1 MAVKR
6 HTTGS
11 HVRAPRGA
19 AEIRAVPACPDRG
32 LPAVGLAAF
41 ERWLAAA
48 EPEDVFFA
56 LGGAVLLALFPLA
69 RGGWDLWSQTL
80 FELLLFGGA
89 GLWCAVKLRRGLVL
103 KFGSGLMPVLAVLA
117 AAYVSC
123 ALSPVGVAGWRVFK
137 WLAAGLAVFV
147 FASFAGA
154 AGRRAGTVFLLATGW
169 FMLPL
174 AVLQTVKNGVGAATG
189 TYFNPNAMAGFLAM
203 LVPLAF
209 LNGYRVSAAVFVVA
223 IVLAGARA
231 AFAALVITGALY
243 WAAKGSERAKY
254 WALVTVA
261 VLGAVWLAASF
272 VLEAHR
278 VTWWSSAWQM
288 FLQRPLVGFGGGMFE
303 YVFPA
308 VHEIS
313 SGALGSLYAHSW
325 PLELLA
331 EYGLTG
337 FLAMAWFAARGV
349 WRAEPAYKWSA
360 VAILLIALQDYVLS
374 VPANFAVFCFLLAS
388 GEKAAA
394 AAPPAP
400 LSRGTKMVLAG
411 TVLLVVF
418 AVGARLPLEFM
429 AEKQLLAAMAEY
441 QAGRFEQAETAALKL
456 CAQRPAYAAAHLLAA
471 RAQYARADRDHSV
484 PNLLTAAV
492 SYERALELNP
502 YHILAYNE
510 LAGIYRMTGNSAAQ
524 AELAARRARFVTWR
538 K

>member
-1 MAVKR
+1 MSGKR
-6 HTTGS
+6 NTAGLT
-11 HVRAPRGA
+11 VRAWRGT
-19 AEIRAVPACPDRG
+19 AEVRAVPDRPDRG
-32 LPAVGLAAF
+32 LPKAGLAAF

-48 EPEDVFFA
+48 EPEDIAFA
-56 LGGAVLLALFPLA
+56 LGGAVLLGLFPLA
-69 RGGWDLWSQTL
+69 RGGWDLWAQTL

-117 AAYVSC
+117 AAYASC
-123 ALSPVGVAGWRVFK
+123 ALSPVGVAGWRAFK

-147 FASFAGA
+147 FAPFAGS
-154 AGRRAGTVFLLATGW
+154 AGRRAGTFFLLATGW
-169 FMLPL
+169 FMMPL

-209 LNGYRVSAAVFVVA
+209 LNGHRVSAAVFA
-223 IVLAGARA
+223 LTILLAGARGA
-231 AFAALVITGALY
+231 CAALVITGALY
-243 WAAKGSERAKY
+243 WAAKGSARAKR
-254 WALVTVA
+254 WALLTVA
-261 VLGAVWLAASF
+261 ALGALWLAANF
-272 VLEAHR
+272 VLEPHR

-288 FLQRPLVGFGGGMFE
+288 FMQRPLVGFGGGMFE

-325 PLELLA
+325 PLELLS
-331 EYGLTG
+331 EYGLIG

-349 WRAEPAYKWSA
+349 WRAEPSYKWAA
-360 VAILLIALQDYVLS
+360 VAVLIVSMQDYVLS
-374 VPANFAVFCFLLAS
+374 VPANFAVFCFLLSS
-388 GEKAAA
+388 GEMAVAAE
-394 AAPPAP
+394 PPAT
-400 LSRGTKMVLAG
+400 LSRGTKLALTG

-418 AVGARLPLEFM
+418 ALCARLPREFM
-429 AEKQLLAAMAEY
+429 AEKKLLAAMAHY
-441 QAGRFEQAETAALKL
+441 QANRFEQAETAALEL
-456 CAQRPAYAAAHLLAA
+456 CAESPRYAAARLLAA
-471 RAQYARADRDHSV
+471 RAQYAQADRARSV
-484 PNLLTAAV
+484 PKLFTAAV

-510 LAGIYRMTGNSAAQ
+510 LAGIYRMTGQSAAQ